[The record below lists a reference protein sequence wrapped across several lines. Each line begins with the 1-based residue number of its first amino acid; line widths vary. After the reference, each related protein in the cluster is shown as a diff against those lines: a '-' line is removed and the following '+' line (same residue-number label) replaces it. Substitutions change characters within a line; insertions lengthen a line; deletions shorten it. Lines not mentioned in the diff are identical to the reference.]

1 MTVREVS
8 LSKSITL
15 DRRSVLMAGAA
26 ALVTAPAGAQ
36 AAWPARG
43 VRVIVSYPAGGPS
56 DGLSRL
62 IAQGLSDRLGQT
74 FTIDNRAGGNASI
87 GTEIAARAEPDGYT
101 ITMGTQ
107 QNHATNQ
114 SLMPGLT
121 HSDADFAA
129 IAMVSTSSHVLIVH
143 RDFEAKTWPAFRDL
157 VRARAGAFNYAS
169 PGSGSASHLAM
180 ELLKTRAGLDIA
192 HVPYRGA
199 APMMTDMIAG
209 RVPMSVATVTSA
221 LQHIRNG
228 VFVPLAIA
236 GPARVP
242 QLPEVAT
249 FAELGVSGVE
259 ADAWFGWFAPVRTPE
274 PILDRLERE
283 IVAIVEQSEVRTRI
297 EGFGMQPALMRR
309 AQFGPFVR
317 AEVAKWAEV
326 IRVSGAKLE

>member
-1 MTVREVS
+1 MT
-8 LSKSITL
+8 I
-15 DRRSVLMAGAA
+15 DRRTLLLAGAGTIAFSGA
-26 ALVTAPAGAQ
+26 AQAQVTAP
-36 AAWPARG
+36 WPNRG
-43 VRVIVSYPAGGPS
+43 VRVVVSYPAGGPS

-62 IAQGLSDRLGQT
+62 IAQGLSERLGQQ

-87 GTEIAARAEPDGYT
+87 GTEIVARAEPDGYT

-121 HSDADFAA
+121 HSDADFAP
-129 IAMVSTSSHVLIVH
+129 IVQVSTSSHVLIVH

-180 ELLKTRAGLDIA
+180 ELLKTRAGLDIT

-209 RVPMSVATVTSA
+209 RVPMSLATVTSS

-228 VFVPLAIA
+228 VFVPIAIA
-236 GPARVP
+236 GPVRVG
-242 QLPEVAT
+242 QLPDTPT
-249 FAELGVSGVE
+249 FVEAGVTGVE
-259 ADAWFGWFAPVRTPE
+259 ADAWFAWFAPARTPE

-283 IVAIVEQSEVRTRI
+283 IIAIVEQPDVRTRI
-297 EGFGMQPALMRR
+297 EGFGMQPATMRR
-309 AQFGPFVR
+309 REFAPFVR